1 MACLVKG
8 MMRIPLLVQDSLGN
22 GSIVVVIIVFGR
34 LALNRAVE
42 CAFHL
47 KYKAGP
53 FELPRQPSSGFN
65 DRFL

>member
-1 MACLVKG
+1 MVCLVKG
-8 MMRIPLLVQDSLGN
+8 MMRIPLFVHDSLGN

-47 KYKAGP
+47 KYKAGS
-53 FELPRQPSSGFN
+53 FELPRQPSSGYHDGFW
-65 DRFL
+65 